1 MWLGATRLAILVLL
15 VAGCAASPPPVR
27 RASAVEAEPKHEEP
41 LGEPLEDGPTE
52 GSSGRGWLGVEIVAS
67 PTGEA
72 GALVRSVV
80 PDSPAERAGLVAG
93 DRILSL
99 DGQNVST
106 PEDLVMLTAGHAPGT
121 RVAVAIVRGEKKRL
135 LAATLGESQ
144 SDDAIM
150 EKQYVG
156 APAPAFEG
164 LQSVQGSVDPSL
176 NALRGKVVVLEF
188 WAPWCAVCRFL
199 VPELNDWHARY
210 AAQGAQVIGITMD
223 PVESAA
229 RASRQLSMEYA
240 ILSDPTGKTTV
251 AYRASA
257 LPTLFVIDKK
267 GVVRNVTVGYSRGHI
282 GEVETLVKKL
292 VAE

>member
-1 MWLGATRLAILVLL
+1 MWLGALRALLVVL
-15 VAGCAASPPPVR
+15 VAGCAAAPPPVR
-27 RASAVEAEPKHEEP
+27 RASSVEVEPQPTEP
-41 LGEPLEDGPTE
+41 NLGDPLEEGETE

-67 PTGEA
+67 PSGEA

-80 PDSPAERAGLVAG
+80 PDSPAERAGLRAG

-99 DGQNVST
+99 DGHNVST
-106 PEDLVMLTAGHAPGT
+106 PEDLVMLTASQAPGT
-121 RVAVAIVRGEKKRL
+121 RVAVAVVRGEKKRL
-135 LAATLGESQ
+135 LAATLGEAQ
-144 SDDAIM
+144 SDDEVM

-156 APAPAFEG
+156 APAPAFQG
-164 LQSVQGSVDPSL
+164 LESVQGSVDPSL
-176 NALRGKVVVLEF
+176 AALRGKVVVLEF

-199 VPELNDWHARY
+199 VPALNDWHARY
-210 AAQGAQVIGITMD
+210 RAQGAEVIGITMD
-223 PVESAA
+223 PVASAA

-240 ILSDPTGKTTV
+240 ILSDPTGKTTI

-257 LPTLFVIDKK
+257 LPTMFVIDKK

-282 GEVETLVKKL
+282 GEIESLVKKL

>member
-1 MWLGATRLAILVLL
+1 MWLGATRALLVVL
-15 VAGCAASPPPVR
+15 VAGCATAPPPVR
-27 RASAVEAEPKHEEP
+27 RASAVEAEPKAEP
-41 LGEPLEDGPTE
+41 NLGDPLEETPTE

-67 PTGEA
+67 PSGEA

-80 PDSPAERAGLVAG
+80 PDSPAERAGLEAG

-99 DGQNVST
+99 DGHSVST
-106 PEDLVMLTAGHAPGT
+106 PEDLVMLTASQAPGT
-121 RVAVAIVRGEKKRL
+121 RVAVAVVRGEKKRL

-144 SDDAIM
+144 SDDEVM

-156 APAPAFEG
+156 APAPAFQG
-164 LQSVQGSVDPSL
+164 LESVQGSVDPSL
-176 NALRGKVVVLEF
+176 SALRGKVVVLEF

-199 VPELNDWHARY
+199 VPALNDWHARY
-210 AAQGAQVIGITMD
+210 SAQGAEVIGITMD
-223 PVESAA
+223 PVASAA
-229 RASRQLSMEYA
+229 RASQQLSMEYP
-240 ILSDPTGKTTV
+240 ILSDPTGKTTI

-257 LPTLFVIDKK
+257 LPTMFVIDKK

-282 GEVETLVKKL
+282 GEIESLVKKL